1 MSFGDKAV
9 LWLHIAA
16 VVFTIGP
23 GTAAIMSTPRY
34 IRNRNPVLV
43 GYLFRTTRIYTF
55 GSLLVLVFGL
65 ILTGMTH
72 KFAQWWISVSL
83 TLFVVAFVL
92 LMLILR
98 DQRRAIALLDAAVGV
113 PTAAA
118 AGAAVADAM
127 EESVAADAAD
137 AAAAA
142 SGAEPR
148 PGGPPPP
155 TRTRAQPVTPG
166 GQPAVTGPPP
176 AAALPPAGGRAQQAP
191 VASDLRVAA
200 VERGRIA
207 SLGGVT
213 SLIWLVILVLM
224 IWH

>member
-1 MSFGDKAV
+1 MSFGDKAI

-34 IRNRNPVLV
+34 IRSRNPVIV
-43 GYLFRTTRIYTF
+43 GYLFRTTRMYAI

-65 ILTGMTH
+65 ILAGLTH
-72 KFAQWWISVSL
+72 KFSQWWISVSL

-92 LMLILR
+92 LVLILR
-98 DQRRAIALLDAAVGV
+98 DQRRAVTALDAAAGQPV
-113 PTAAA
+113 PAS
-118 AGAAVADAM
+118 AGAAVADAV
-127 EESVAADAAD
+127 EHDVRADAE
-137 AAAAA
+137 AAAAQA
-142 SGAEPR
+142 GATAPAGGEAA
-148 PGGPPPP
+148 PGQG
-155 TRTRAQPVTPG
+155 ADPG
-166 GQPAVTGPPP
+166 ATAAGTQPP
-176 AAALPPAGGRAQQAP
+176 AAPTAAPAPAP
-191 VASDLRVAA
+191 AASPAPGLAADYRVAV

>member
-1 MSFGDKAV
+1 MSFGDKAI

-34 IRNRNPVLV
+34 IRNRNPVIV
-43 GYLFRTTRIYTF
+43 GYLLRTTRIYTF

-72 KFAQWWISVSL
+72 KFSQWWISVSL

-92 LMLILR
+92 LVLILR
-98 DQRRAIALLDAAVGV
+98 DMRKAVTSLDAA
-113 PTAAA
+113 
-118 AGAAVADAM
+118 AGRPAPASAGGAVADAV
-127 EESVAADAAD
+127 EEDVRADAAD
-137 AAAAA
+137 ADAEADAARSVPQTTGVAAA
-142 SGAEPR
+142 GAPS
-148 PGGPPPP
+148 
-155 TRTRAQPVTPG
+155 VT
-166 GQPAVTGPPP
+166 AAAPPP
-176 AAALPPAGGRAQQAP
+176 AAIAAPPAATRSA
-191 VASDLRVAA
+191 DNRVAA

-207 SLGGVT
+207 GYGGVT